1 MISQRALTAPKD
13 PRQGGEKNRTKNNS
27 HLKIIQCQAISY
39 SISIFLVILMYIVL
53 ELWCAGREIGATGH
67 CCRFVRESH
76 SPSSSDMGRNS
87 WKHFGGQK
95 IYSVKTNLFIHGILK
110 LKRAGV
116 YKTRHLASGE
126 KFSGVVVHQNS
137 LTQTLKIMT
146 KPC

>member
-1 MISQRALTAPKD
+1 MS
-13 PRQGGEKNRTKNNS
+13 
-27 HLKIIQCQAISY
+27 SY
-39 SISIFLVILMYIVL
+39 IVFNFNLILMHIVL

-110 LKRAGV
+110 LKRAVAYFNMSLGFWRKV
-116 YKTRHLASGE
+116 FWRRRPSKLVDT
-126 KFSGVVVHQNS
+126 NS
-137 LTQTLKIMT
+137 QDHDKAMLITSRKLQCDL
-146 KPC
+146 